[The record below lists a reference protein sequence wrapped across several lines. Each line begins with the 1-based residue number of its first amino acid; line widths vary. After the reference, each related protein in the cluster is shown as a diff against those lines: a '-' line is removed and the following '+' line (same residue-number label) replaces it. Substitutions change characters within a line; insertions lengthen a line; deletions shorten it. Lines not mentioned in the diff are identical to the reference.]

1 MTLDVRIW
9 SVSMSLMCVTVILMI
24 ALVLGFA
31 QGEGTR
37 KHFLLVKIKEK
48 KTITEDDHYQMEAET
63 IDHHGHNNRNLA
75 SITTR
80 QGQGWTVPTTPLYQ
94 TNPTRAPYQTYPT
107 RALYQT
113 EPTRAHYQ
121 TDPTARSS
129 GMYRCLSLLG
139 LS

>member
-1 MTLDVRIW
+1 M
-9 SVSMSLMCVTVILMI
+9 
-24 ALVLGFA
+24 
-31 QGEGTR
+31 
-37 KHFLLVKIKEK
+37 VKIQEK
-48 KTITEDDHYQMEAET
+48 KTMTEDDHYQMEAET
-63 IDHHGHNNRNLA
+63 IDHNGRNNRNLA